1 MIKQEVLTN
10 RYFIAIYFVFFLT
23 CSLGIRAQSRSF
35 DLKIEQITFG
45 PKNHLFGYIGHVQ
58 NIPWNQSGRYIV
70 ALERVHQE
78 RMPNPGEAAN
88 IILIDT
94 QNDFA
99 IEVVDQTR
107 AWNPQ
112 QGTMLYWNPDSP
124 ETQFF
129 FNDSDEETKEVF
141 TVLYDISKKKRVHEY
156 RYADTPFGNAG
167 VAQKGGYFLGFNYA
181 RNAYLRPV
189 TGYPGTFD
197 WTGGETHPEDD
208 GVFKVNI
215 ATGEKQLL
223 VSFKK
228 LAEIMAAENP
238 LAETT
243 ALFINHTMWNRDD
256 DLIKFSVRGNWNH
269 PDQDKLISLGYTM
282 NPDGSGLT
290 RRHDPIGG
298 HNDWELGR
306 RLLGAYEGGIA
317 LYDYD
322 KKEIVEKV
330 VDSGIYP
337 DPKGDNAVSPDAT
350 WLVNGSSMNS
360 YNIYTLFRRSD
371 KAWVRTEKFDRG
383 RYRSG
388 PTRIDGSPCWNRDGN
403 QVLFP
408 ALTDDGTVQLHI
420 ITINK

>member
-1 MIKQEVLTN
+1 LKNCLAVL
-10 RYFIAIYFVFFLT
+10 IVALV
-23 CSLGIRAQSRSF
+23 SLEGLAASGPSISVR
-35 DLKIEQITFG
+35 QITFG
-45 PKNHLFGYIGHVQ
+45 PKHHFFGYIGHVQ
-58 NIPWNQSGRYIV
+58 NIPWNAAGRYIV
-70 ALERVHQE
+70 ALQTTFQE
-78 RMPNPGEAAN
+78 RMPNPDEAAD

-94 QNDFA
+94 QKDFA
-99 IEVVDQTR
+99 IKIVDQTR

-112 QGTMLYWNPDSP
+112 QGTMLYWNPDSS

-129 FNDSDEETKEVF
+129 FNDSDVESHKVF
-141 TVLYDISKKKRVHEY
+141 TVLYDISKGKRVREY
-156 RYADTPFGNAG
+156 RYDDTPFGNSG
-167 VAQKGGYFLGFNYA
+167 VAQNGGYFLGINYGRMA
-181 RNAYLRPV
+181 TLRPV

-197 WTGGETHPEDD
+197 WTGGANHPEND

-228 LAEIMAAENP
+228 LAALLRP
-238 LAETT
+238 KDPRVDT
-243 ALFINHTMWNRDD
+243 APLFINHTMWNRDD
-256 DLIKFSVRGNWNH
+256 DLIKFSVRGNWNL
-269 PDQDKLISLGYTM
+269 PDNKKRISVGFTI
-282 NPDGSGLT
+282 NPDGSELR

-306 RLLGAYEGGIA
+306 RLLGAYKGGIA

-330 VDSGIYP
+330 VDPGIYP

-350 WLVNGSSMNS
+350 WLVNGSSMGS

-371 KAWVRTEKFDRG
+371 GAWVRTQKFDRG

-408 ALTDDGTVQLHI
+408 ALTKNGTVQLFV
-420 ITINK
+420 ITINE

>member
-1 MIKQEVLTN
+1 MSFKKTSIIRYLVVLGLVSSMWLCTSTSDPSIEV
-10 RYFIAIYFVFFLT
+10 
-23 CSLGIRAQSRSF
+23 
-35 DLKIEQITFG
+35 KQITFG
-45 PKNHLFGYIGHVQ
+45 PMNHFYGYIGHVQ
-58 NIPWNQSGRYIV
+58 NIPWNQSDRYIV
-70 ALERVHQE
+70 GLRSAFQE
-78 RMPNPGEAAN
+78 RMPNPGEAAD

-94 QNDFA
+94 QGDFA
-99 IEVVDQTR
+99 IKVVDQTR

-112 QGTMLYWNPDSP
+112 QGTMLYWNPDAP

-129 FNDSDEETKEVF
+129 FNDSDKETKEVF
-141 TVLYDISKKKRVHEY
+141 TVLYDISKGKRVREY
-156 RYADTPFGNAG
+156 RYEDTPFGNAG

-197 WTGGETHPEDD
+197 WTGGEIHPEND

-228 LAEIMAAENP
+228 LAEIMVREDP
-238 LAETT
+238 LVETT

-269 PDQDKLISLGYTM
+269 PDNDKVISMGYLM
-282 NPDGSGLT
+282 NPDGSELI
-290 RRHDPIGG
+290 RRQDPISG
-298 HNDWELGR
+298 HNDWELGHR
-306 RLLGAYEGGIA
+306 ILGAFEGGMA

-322 KKEIVEKV
+322 KEEIVEKV
-330 VDSGIYP
+330 VDPGIYP
-337 DPKGDNAVSPDAT
+337 DPKGDNAVSPDAK

-360 YNIYTLFRRSD
+360 YNIYTVFRRSD
-371 KAWVRTEKFDRG
+371 KAWVRTQKFDRG

-388 PTRIDGSPCWNRDGN
+388 PTRIDGSPCWNRESN

-408 ALTDDGTVQLHI
+408 ALTDDGTVQLFV
-420 ITINK
+420 ITINE

>member
-1 MIKQEVLTN
+1 MTINNASIIHCLAALCIVSTVSPCACGANPSIEV
-10 RYFIAIYFVFFLT
+10 
-23 CSLGIRAQSRSF
+23 
-35 DLKIEQITFG
+35 KQITFG

-70 ALERVHQE
+70 ALQTSFPE
-78 RMPNPGEAAN
+78 RMPNPGEAADV
-88 IILIDT
+88 ILIDT
-94 QNDFA
+94 QKDFA
-99 IEVVDQTR
+99 IEIVDRTR

-112 QGTMLYWNPDSP
+112 QGTMLYWNPDLP
-124 ETQFF
+124 ETQVF

-167 VAQKGGYFLGFNYA
+167 VAQKGGYFLGINYA

-197 WTGGETHPEDD
+197 WTRGEKHPAND

-223 VSFKK
+223 VSYKQ
-228 LAEIMAAENP
+228 LAELMARENS
-238 LAETT
+238 LVEST

-269 PDQDKLISLGYTM
+269 PDNDKVINMGFLM
-282 NPDGSGLT
+282 NPDGSELT

-298 HNDWELGR
+298 HNDWELGH
-306 RLLGAYEGGIA
+306 RLLGAYKGGIA

-330 VDSGIYP
+330 VDPGIFP
-337 DPKGDNAVSPDAT
+337 DPKGDNAVSPDAK
-350 WLVNGSSMNS
+350 WLVNGSSMGS
-360 YNIYTLFRRSD
+360 YNIYTIFRRSD
-371 KAWVRTEKFDRG
+371 KAWVRTEKFDRR

-388 PTRIDGSPCWNRDGN
+388 PTRIDGAPCWNRDSS

-408 ALTDDGTVQLHI
+408 ALTKDGTVQLFV
-420 ITINK
+420 ITISE

>member
-1 MIKQEVLTN
+1 MLLKTIQKLSIVIALTLCINHGEAQEN
-10 RYFIAIYFVFFLT
+10 KF
-23 CSLGIRAQSRSF
+23 SLEV
-35 DLKIEQITFG
+35 KQITFG

-70 ALERVHQE
+70 GLETVHQE
-78 RMPNPGEAAN
+78 RMPNPGEPAN

-94 QNDFA
+94 KNDFA
-99 IEVVDQTR
+99 IKVVDQTR

-141 TVLYDISKKKRVHEY
+141 TVLYDISKGKRVHEY
-156 RYADTPFGNAG
+156 RYEDSPFGNAG

-197 WTGGETHPEDD
+197 WTAGELHPEND
-208 GVFKVNI
+208 GVFKVNVAI
-215 ATGEKQLL
+215 EEKQLL

-228 LAEIMAAENP
+228 LAEMIALENP
-238 LAETT
+238 IVETT

-269 PDQDKLISLGYTM
+269 PDKDKIISMGFTL
-282 NPDGSGLT
+282 NPDGSELT
-290 RRHDPIGG
+290 RRHTPLSG

-306 RLLGAYEGGIA
+306 RLLGAYEGGMA

-322 KKEIVEKV
+322 KEEIVERV
-330 VDSGIYP
+330 VGPGIYP
-337 DPKGDNAVSPDAT
+337 DPGGDNAVSPDT
-350 WLVNGSSMNS
+350 RWLVNGSSMNS
-360 YNIYTLFRRSD
+360 YNIYTVFRRSD
-371 KAWVRTEKFDRG
+371 KAWGRTQKYPRG

-388 PTRIDGSPCWNRDGN
+388 PTRIDGSPCWNRDEN

-408 ALTDDGTVQLHI
+408 ALTDDGTIQLFV
-420 ITINK
+420 ITIIE